1 MYNRRVLSFFLI
13 IISILFHSCSNPK
26 FVFDDSAL
34 NDIVDKY
41 IQNDSHPFIHM
52 RLESQNGEAIYDYT
66 SVNQSFLSDQKIDGQ
81 TLMRIWS
88 MSKIV
93 TISLFMDLIEDK
105 LVSLDEYV
113 IKYIPEFS
121 NLYVATDTSSVSL
134 TLLDSMKQ
142 ICPFE
147 LKMNK
152 ARMTIRHLINHEAGF
167 YYATTENEC
176 INEKMAKVNLPG
188 AINSDGLIKSF
199 AKLPLIQEPGD
210 THFYGTNT
218 TVLGLVAERVTGQSL
233 NKLIISRM
241 TSPLNISG
249 LKYNL
254 SPNET
259 LLPRFSGKNDSLRFA
274 ETGDLDIFGLDVP
287 SNAPNNKIFLGGEGM
302 IASSDGYCDFLRML
316 MNYGK
321 LNGIQFL
328 NEETVKEIT
337 SPQTQLNNDWGFNG
351 YNLWV
356 TSDTLKKLGT
366 GDSNLWQGGGYEGT
380 EFWIDSK
387 RDFVGVKMSQL
398 QPTPKSGHKFYDE
411 FRGEVYKQIFA
422 FEEKH
427 GTPIRF

>member
-1 MYNRRVLSFFLI
+1 MYNRRILSFFLI
-13 IISILFHSCSNPK
+13 IISILFHSCSNSK

-66 SVNQSFLSDQKIDGQ
+66 SVNQSFLSNRKIDGQ

-121 NLYVATDTSSVSL
+121 DLYVATDTSGVSL

-147 LKMNK
+147 LKLNK
-152 ARMTIRHLINHEAGF
+152 TRMTIRHLIHHEAGF

-188 AINSDGLIKSF
+188 AINSDGLIKRF

-274 ETGDLDIFGLDVP
+274 KTGDLDIFGPDVP
-287 SNAPNNKIFLGGEGM
+287 SNANNNKIFLGGEGM
-302 IASSDGYCDFLRML
+302 IANSDGYCDFLRML

-321 LNGIQFL
+321 LNGFQFL
-328 NEETVKEIT
+328 NEETVKEIS

-398 QPTPKSGHKFYDE
+398 HPTPKSGHKFYDE
-411 FRGEVYKQIFA
+411 FRGEVYKQIFT

>member
-1 MYNRRVLSFFLI
+1 MYNRRILSFFLI
-13 IISILFHSCSNPK
+13 IISILFHSCSNSK

-66 SVNQSFLSDQKIDGQ
+66 SVNQSFLSNRKIDGQ

-121 NLYVATDTSSVSL
+121 DLYVATDTSGVSL

-147 LKMNK
+147 LKLNK
-152 ARMTIRHLINHEAGF
+152 TRMTIRHLINHEAGF

-188 AINSDGLIKSF
+188 AINSDGLIKRF

-274 ETGDLDIFGLDVP
+274 KTGDLDIFGPDVP
-287 SNAPNNKIFLGGEGM
+287 SNATNNKIFLGGEGM
-302 IASSDGYCDFLRML
+302 IANSDGYCDFLRML

-398 QPTPKSGHKFYDE
+398 HPTPKSGHKFYDE